1 MKLKFLCRQCL
12 IENAPEEG
20 GEFVMPFDANSV
32 IELTNNYCYEFT
44 CRKGHKNKFF
54 LAVPRY
60 AILFDMGISAYLDG
74 YYREAALDFAA
85 CYERFHEYCIYL
97 LLWDGNLHQGD
108 DLEKL
113 WKRMAQ
119 QSERQVG
126 AFTALYYKHLKEL
139 PDPLPQNAVEFRN
152 NVTHKGY
159 FPSKE
164 ETYNYAFQVAKY
176 VKAIISRLTD
186 NYGFDQRGNFPALNE
201 LRKNKL
207 RNQGE
212 RIEGHFMMTVI
223 TQFSCGNG
231 FDESIELFKKQFHNN
246 YEK

>member
-1 MKLKFLCRQCL
+1 
-12 IENAPEEG
+12 
-20 GEFVMPFDANSV
+20 
-32 IELTNNYCYEFT
+32 
-44 CRKGHKNKFF
+44 
-54 LAVPRY
+54 
-60 AILFDMGISAYLDG
+60 
-74 YYREAALDFAA
+74 
-85 CYERFHEYCIYL
+85 
-97 LLWDGNLHQGD
+97 
-108 DLEKL
+108 
-113 WKRMAQ
+113 MAQ